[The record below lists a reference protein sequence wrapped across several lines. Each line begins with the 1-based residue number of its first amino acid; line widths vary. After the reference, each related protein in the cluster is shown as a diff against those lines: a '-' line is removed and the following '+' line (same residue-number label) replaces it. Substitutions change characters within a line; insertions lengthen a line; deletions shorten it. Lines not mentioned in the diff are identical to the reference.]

1 MNQCELDQTQK
12 QTILMLA
19 LQNNRLAGYM
29 LIGNRSMFFDTDGS
43 IGWLYHCPKKNSPL

>member
-1 MNQCELDQTQK
+1 MNQCELDRTQK

-29 LIGNRSMFFDTDGS
+29 LRGNRSNVF
-43 IGWLYHCPKKNSPL
+43 